1 MEQLRNH
8 ETLPVIDREKLLID
22 SQDRELNRL
31 FWTLES
37 DRFSLFDVEDTLIKI
52 WQNNPKAR
60 PYIAQFVSSQ
70 KSSVESMLMRNTK
83 TETKENPETTK
94 KLNLFENL
102 TEDLQKSLSDIQ
114 NSLNSSTSL
123 SLKAMDSVAGLFT
136 DTIVFNTYNSSFETI
151 KSQAKNI
158 LWKIHEVDVTTLT
171 PNQKQTYDKLGSSP
185 VDGIYLPNILALW
198 RRKTC
203 IEKNPEF
210 ETRK

>member
-1 MEQLRNH
+1 
-8 ETLPVIDREKLLID
+8 
-22 SQDRELNRL
+22 
-31 FWTLES
+31 
-37 DRFSLFDVEDTLIKI
+37 
-52 WQNNPKAR
+52 
-60 PYIAQFVSSQ
+60 
-70 KSSVESMLMRNTK
+70 MRNTK

-158 LWKIHEVDVTTLT
+158 L
-171 PNQKQTYDKLGSSP
+171 
-185 VDGIYLPNILALW
+185 
-198 RRKTC
+198 
-203 IEKNPEF
+203 
-210 ETRK
+210 